1 MKIIERKIYLD
12 KIISK
17 KENGMIK
24 IISGIRR
31 SGKSYLLFRLFKNYL
46 LESGVDEEHIIE
58 LALDSDINEKYCDP
72 KALSEYIHSKI
83 VDSKMYY
90 VLLDEIQFAIL
101 NDEIKSGKP
110 LKIYSVLN
118 GLLGLS
124 NVDIYV
130 TGSNSRFLS
139 SDILTEF
146 RGRGD
151 EVRVY
156 PLTFSEFYS
165 VFDGDKYDAW
175 REYSTYGGLPQLISI
190 NGDENKSQYLMN
202 LMNNVYLS
210 DVVER
215 NNIKGST
222 IMDNLVDVLAS
233 SVGSLT
239 NPNKLVDT
247 FTSHAIKTNAVTVSN
262 YIDYLMDAFLI
273 SKAKR
278 YNVKG
283 RKYIGSPFKYYFT
296 DIGLRNAR
304 LNFRQQEQTHI
315 MENII
320 YNELLVRGFNVDVG
334 VVEHT
339 VKDENNNRTTRQLEI
354 DFVCNKGSKRYYIQS
369 AFSMPNEAK
378 IKQEQASFDQVKDGF
393 RKIIVTQDNIKSYF
407 TEDGY
412 LVINLIDFLL
422 DENSIVA

>member
-1 MKIIERKIYLD
+1 MKIIDRKRYLD

-31 SGKSYLLFRLFKNYL
+31 SGKSYLLFKLFTNYL
-46 LESGVDEEHIIE
+46 LNKGVDEDHIIS
-58 LALDSDINEKYCDP
+58 LALDSDLNEKYCNP
-72 KALSEYIHSKI
+72 NVLSEYVHSKI
-83 VDSKMYY
+83 VDNKMYY
-90 VLLDEIQFAIL
+90 ILLDEIQFAIS

-118 GLLGLS
+118 GLLNMS

-139 SDILTEF
+139 SDIMTEF

-151 EVRVY
+151 EVKVY

-165 VFDGDKYDAW
+165 VFDGDKYEAW
-175 REYSTYGGLPQLISI
+175 REYSTYGGMPQLINL
-190 NGDENKSQYLMN
+190 NGDENKSQYLIN
-202 LMNNVYLS
+202 LMNNVYLR
-210 DVVER
+210 DVIER
-215 NNIKGST
+215 NIIKGST
-222 IMDNLVDVLAS
+222 VMDSLVDVLAS

-247 FTSHAIKTNAVTVSN
+247 FTSNAIKTNVVTISN
-262 YIDYLMDAFLI
+262 YIDYLIDAFVI
-273 SKAKR
+273 NKAQR

-296 DIGLRNAR
+296 DIGIRNAR

-315 MENII
+315 MENVI

-339 VKDENNNRTTRQLEI
+339 VKDDNNKRTIKQLEI
-354 DFVCNKGSKRYYIQS
+354 DFVCNKGSHRYYIQS
-369 AFSMPNEAK
+369 AFSMPDE
-378 IKQEQASFDQVKDGF
+378 IKKRQEEASFNLVKDGF
-393 RKIIVTQDNIKSYF
+393 KKIIVTQDNIKPYY
-407 TEDGY
+407 TENGY
-412 LVINLIDFLL
+412 LVINLLDFLL
-422 DENSIVA
+422 NENCLSM